1 MRRASPWCNVLTASI
16 LEKLPSPG
24 TAEKLSARAREDR
37 GMPGQFYEVWQWLK
51 DNDAPNWF
59 VIFFSLLVWPVIL
72 YWISNRKGHNVP
84 HLDVFPHMISAG
96 IGNQQGDAVELEF
109 ANVTGSIVYLQRVRL
124 REKRKNFPVPE
135 VAARDIS
142 SGWRDLSLR
151 YLSEQV
157 YHRHECILQTNE
169 RAMCCVAVEG
179 QLDASF
185 HNHRSRWIRRFFR
198 CPKYYRL
205 EYTAMVGE
213 KKYTV
218 STVY

>member
-1 MRRASPWCNVLTASI
+1 MINL
-16 LEKLPSPG
+16 LPVRIRELKFNRI
-24 TAEKLSARAREDR
+24 TLLVADACENHMREDVEMR
-37 GMPGQFYEVWQWLK
+37 
-51 DNDAPNWF
+51 
-59 VIFFSLLVWPVIL
+59 
-72 YWISNRKGHNVP
+72 NV
-84 HLDVFPHMISAG
+84 
-96 IGNQQGDAVELEF
+96 
-109 ANVTGSIVYLQRVRL
+109 
-124 REKRKNFPVPE
+124 
-135 VAARDIS
+135 
-142 SGWRDLSLR
+142 
-151 YLSEQV
+151 
-157 YHRHECILQTNE
+157 ECILQTNE